1 MLSIKLHNLVFQS
14 YHGVHEE
21 ERILGNSFVVN
32 VAVCF
37 NVKEKVTS
45 IADTVNYVPLYNIIK
60 KRMDVPVALLET
72 LAGDMVT
79 DIHEFD
85 SRLKS
90 ITISIEKKNP
100 PILNIQGSVSVS
112 ITKDF

>member
-37 NVKEKVTS
+37 NV
-45 IADTVNYVPLYNIIK
+45 NYVSLYNIIK

>member
-1 MLSIKLHNLVFQS
+1 
-14 YHGVHEE
+14 
-21 ERILGNSFVVN
+21 
-32 VAVCF
+32 
-37 NVKEKVTS
+37 
-45 IADTVNYVPLYNIIK
+45 
-60 KRMDVPVALLET
+60 MDVPVALLET